1 MPIKES
7 LYTSIKLKVEQ
18 GSLWN
23 YKVTVC
29 DININM
35 ILFTVKQSELILL
48 LNKNY
53 EFKVKRRTVP

>member
-7 LYTSIKLKVEQ
+7 LYTCIKLKVEQ

-29 DININM
+29 DNNINM
-35 ILFTVKQSELILL
+35 IIFTVKQSELILL